1 MKIGEF
7 FIKKYKLDI
16 RGMIKGDNYEIKEV
30 RSKLFLEMEFK
41 INMVK
46 ELEFWVWEG
55 WFYRR

>member
-7 FIKKYKLDI
+7 FIKKNKLDI

-30 RSKLFLEMEFK
+30 RSKLFLEVEFK

-46 ELEFWVWEG
+46 ELEF
-55 WFYRR
+55 

>member
-1 MKIGEF
+1 MKIWEF
-7 FIKKYKLDI
+7 FIKKNKLVI

-46 ELEFWVWEG
+46 ELEFWVWG

>member
-55 WFYRR
+55 WFFRR

>member
-7 FIKKYKLDI
+7 FIKKNKLDI
-16 RGMIKGDNYEIKEV
+16 REMIKGDNYEIKEV

-46 ELEFWVWEG
+46 ELEF
-55 WFYRR
+55 

>member
-41 INMVK
+41 INMIK
-46 ELEFWVWEG
+46 ELEF
-55 WFYRR
+55 

>member
-30 RSKLFLEMEFK
+30 RSKLFLKMEFK

-46 ELEFWVWEG
+46 ELEFWVWG

>member
-7 FIKKYKLDI
+7 YIKKYKLDI

-55 WFYRR
+55 WFFRR

>member
-46 ELEFWVWEG
+46 ELGFWVWEG

>member
-41 INMVK
+41 INMIK
-46 ELEFWVWEG
+46 ELGFWVWEG
-55 WFYRR
+55 WFFRR

>member
-7 FIKKYKLDI
+7 FIKKNKLVI